1 MIAKLNTRWFA
12 MMLCLIW
19 SASQQSRADA
29 EDAPSAGGLNAETRK
44 AVVGEM
50 RKILEQT
57 KVTRLG
63 AKPAVAELV
72 SNPVLNWDDVPRG
85 HHYGTLWVWGAKG
98 RPAAIVEMYT
108 VNFAKQI
115 DQWPGNVLHSLATE
129 PLKAEAE
136 FAWDWAPK
144 QPGFKPQRLAEVPVP
159 AEKKVGRTLQMRALA
174 KRFSANQTWRGD
186 SAELRLLPTPVRLYE
201 SADEKV
207 LDGGLFVFS
216 HGGTNPEVVL
226 ILEAIR
232 GDDGDHWQFGCVRLG
247 HAEMHVKF
255 DDREVWTA
263 PLYDAVDPTS
273 PYYWIAK
280 P

>member
-1 MIAKLNTRWFA
+1 MKRVSERMAAVAAVAISL
-12 MMLCLIW
+12 MPCL
-19 SASQQSRADA
+19 RAD
-29 EDAPSAGGLNAETRK
+29 DVPSSGGLNAETRK
-44 AVVGEM
+44 AVVGQM

-72 SNPVLNWDDVPRG
+72 PNPVLNWDDVPRG

-108 VNFAKQI
+108 IDFAKQI
-115 DQWPGNVLHSLATE
+115 DQWPGNVLHSLAGE

-136 FAWDWAPK
+136 FAWDWAPSK
-144 QPGFKPQRLAEVPVP
+144 PGFTPAPLADAP
-159 AEKKVGRTLQMRALA
+159 APAATSNLRKLQMRALA
-174 KRFSANQTWRGD
+174 KRFSARQTWKGD
-186 SAELRLLPTPVRLYE
+186 TDELRLLPTPVRLYE
-201 SADEKV
+201 SAEEGI
-207 LDGGLFVFS
+207 LDGGLFVLS

-232 GDDGDHWQFGCVRLG
+232 NADGDRWQFGCVRLG
-247 HAEMHVKF
+247 HAEMHVQF
-255 DDREVWTA
+255 DNREVWTA
-263 PLYDAVDPTS
+263 PLYDTVDPTA